1 MPEPVPL
8 ARVKELLAEEAARR
22 TLPREAALAHQHA
35 ELFAR
40 LDRRGDRR
48 SSSRSSG
55 PSRSWTPRLAVKIA
69 DVLPQYPEEIRLL
82 FSKERVALDEA
93 QVARLLEI
101 VAQHR

>member
-1 MPEPVPL
+1 MAEPVPL
-8 ARVKELLAEEAARR
+8 ARVKKMLADEASRR
-22 TLPREAALAHQHA
+22 TLPREASLALQHA

-40 LDRRGDRR
+40 LTEEATDKLVAELRTLPFVDA
-48 SSSRSSG
+48 
-55 PSRSWTPRLAVKIA
+55 PLAIKLA

>member
-1 MPEPVPL
+1 MAEPVPL
-8 ARVKELLAEEAARR
+8 ARVKQLLTEEATRR
-22 TLPREAALAHQHA
+22 TLPREAALALQHA

-40 LDRRGDRR
+40 LEADDADKLIVELRALPFVDAA
-48 SSSRSSG
+48 
-55 PSRSWTPRLAVKIA
+55 LAVKIA
-69 DVLPQYPEEIRLL
+69 DILPQYPEEIRLL